1 MQDNLG
7 EFPLHFYYLYVQI
20 LRPQDLTQLS
30 SNPWETPASSYYL
43 FFPSY
48 LTSLSDRK
56 LTYPQEL
63 ALSKKLLVFTR
74 RLKEKL
80 LVSLMF
86 CSIQGYNTLT
96 APVKELQ
103 ARIYQKVYLSSMLE
117 AAQSRKESNVWFF
130 CWNCSFSLKIIRDLI
145 GPSLGYSPTATSTS
159 HLNRYLYIYFFLYGF
174 LFPVRLM
181 ENAQSLNHSLEI
193 STWSW
198 IPKR

>member
-30 SNPWETPASSYYL
+30 PNPWETPASSYYL

-86 CSIQGYNTLT
+86 CSIQGYNTLLT

-103 ARIYQKVYLSSMLE
+103 ACIYQKVYLSSMLE

-159 HLNRYLYIYFFLYGF
+159 HLNRYLYGVF
-174 LFPVRLM
+174 LFFFFIWVSFSSPFDGKCTVF
-181 ENAQSLNHSLEI
+181 ES
-193 STWSW
+193 
-198 IPKR
+198 